1 MQKVPFWTF
10 SDPTTPG
17 FSEWWKMLVLMA
29 AGRGQ
34 LPDGCGSMLTASTTS
49 STRQHTQTTTGYT
62 NNTMFSQTSPFR
74 QCIHRKAQ
82 IANVQLFTGHWWTCS
97 RLFAFRDCSGHKRET
112 LLDIAAPTKLVRP
125 VLNNLSSFLNR
136 QKKLSKA

>member
-1 MQKVPFWTF
+1 MLNFLNSFNSFFCSGMIKNASEMQKVPFWTF

-49 STRQHTQTTTGYT
+49 STRQHTQTLPK
-62 NNTMFSQTSPFR
+62 NILQKWRSLLS
-74 QCIHRKAQ
+74 
-82 IANVQLFTGHWWTCS
+82 LF
-97 RLFAFRDCSGHKRET
+97 
-112 LLDIAAPTKLVRP
+112 
-125 VLNNLSSFLNR
+125 
-136 QKKLSKA
+136 